1 MIPKLL
7 LKTVTLTLLMVLVA
21 ETSAQKRQT
30 TRPTRRAPTTPAAP
44 APPNFDTL
52 LAADSYKL
60 YAEVR
65 GVGQLIRSS
74 SISEILDPVLKLAEP
89 PREFRT
95 LVKWLNTHADD
106 VMTSRMLVA
115 TWPTAKGIPDLLVAI
130 EFDSTE
136 EAAKFAPQL
145 NAFLPKVLPTPS
157 AEASSSPPAS
167 KKPEEEK
174 PSYYLQHVGSLILI
188 TPTPLNLKNLRP
200 ARSKLL
206 SDDVSFRVART
217 RFSSDQ
223 VFVYVNVNGIEAD
236 EENRRKQYE
245 EEEKKRVVEEEQAKQ
260 AAENL
265 TSPEPSAKEKTAAA
279 GDFEVQEITI
289 PHGQPATPSAKP
301 DQFSIAM
308 AQLTSS
314 FFQGQAKWPDAIG
327 FGLSLENDS
336 FDVRALMVSAA
347 GEKPD
352 PIPFFP
358 NLIPGPPIVPEST
371 SILPADTEL
380 FAVFSL
386 DLPQIYAAMSKPRE
400 IGEVK
405 TVEMQAIKQIELEG
419 PFAEIEKQLK
429 IKLKDDLLPLLG
441 SEVVISLPVRLLGD
455 SRPPQPNPD
464 PSPTATSA
472 QNPTSEPSFVVAV
485 SLRDKEGVKALI
497 PRLVDSMGFK
507 GASALAQTER
517 RGETELVSYGNVL
530 SYAFIENFLVIS
542 ADTATTKHV
551 VDSYL
556 KHETLSSDIQFK
568 NSVRWQPRQLQA
580 QLYVSPA
587 LMESYK
593 SWANAPSTL
602 ISDQTREIL
611 SRLSMVAQPITYSL
625 SNDGL
630 GTLHELHVPKNLV
643 LMAVAGVSA
652 EANPSPII
660 ANERTT
666 ISTLHTIA
674 SAEIQYK
681 SGKGAGSFGT
691 VDQLLAAGLLA
702 EDMMKNHGYKI
713 EIMLFGDKFQVTAV
727 PDEYGKTG
735 KTSYF
740 IDHSAILR
748 GADHG
753 GAIATVEDN
762 PIY

>member
-1 MIPKLL
+1 MIPKLP
-7 LKTVTLTLLMVLVA
+7 LKALSLALLMVLVS

-30 TRPTRRAPTTPAAP
+30 PRPTRRSPTPATT
-44 APPNFDTL
+44 APPSFDTL
-52 LAADSYKL
+52 LGASAYKL

-65 GVGQLIRSS
+65 GVGQLLRSN

-89 PREFRT
+89 PKEFRT

-115 TWPTAKGIPDLLVAI
+115 TWPTARGIPDLLVAI
-130 EFDSTE
+130 EFDSPE
-136 EAAKFAPQL
+136 EAAKFGPQL
-145 NAFLPKVLPTPS
+145 NAFLPKVLPTPPP
-157 AEASSSPPAS
+157 EASPSPSEPR
-167 KKPEEEK
+167 KPEEEK

-206 SDDVSFRVART
+206 SDDTNFRVART
-217 RFSSDQ
+217 RFSSEQ
-223 VFVYVNVNGIEAD
+223 LFVYVNVNGVEVE
-236 EENRRKQYE
+236 EENRRGQYD
-245 EEEKKRVVEEEQAKQ
+245 EEEKKRVEEQAKE
-260 AAENL
+260 AAENP
-265 TSPEPSAKEKTAAA
+265 TSPESSEEEKKATE
-279 GDFEVQEITI
+279 GNPEVQEIT
-289 PHGQPATPSAKP
+289 PPENQPATPSPTP
-301 DQFSIAM
+301 DQFSLAM

-314 FFQGQAKWPDAIG
+314 FFQGQAKWPDAVG

-358 NLIPGPPIVPEST
+358 NLIPGPQIVPESA

-380 FAVFSL
+380 FASFSL

-400 IGEVK
+400 IQEVK
-405 TVEMQAIKQIELEG
+405 SKEMQVIKEIELEG

-441 SEVVISLPVRLLGD
+441 SEVVVSIPVRLLED
-455 SRPPQPNPD
+455 SRPPKPNSQ
-464 PSPTATSA
+464 PSPAETNA
-472 QNPTSEPSFVVAV
+472 QNPTNEPSFVVAV
-485 SLRDKEGVKALI
+485 SLRDKEVIRALI
-497 PRLVDSMGFK
+497 PRVVDSLGFK

-517 RGETELVSYGNVL
+517 RGETELVTYGNML

-542 ADTATTKHV
+542 ADSATTKHV

-556 KHETLSSDIQFK
+556 KHETLSSDMQFK

-580 QLYVSPA
+580 QIYVSPA

-593 SWANAPSTL
+593 NWANAPSTL

-625 SNDGL
+625 SNDGM

-643 LMAVAGVSA
+643 LMAVAGFSA

-666 ISTLHTIA
+666 IGALQTIA
-674 SAEIQYK
+674 IAESQYK

-691 VDQLLAAGLLA
+691 IDQLVAAGLLA

-713 EIMLFGDKFQVTAV
+713 EVMLFGDKFQVTAV